1 VPALLDIQPGWVLML
16 GGLVLLIAG
25 LILLWLAR
33 AQSPSDA
40 IQYPL
45 IPSSPPPLMTFTPL
59 LLDEPL
65 LVATQP
71 AFAYD
76 LPHCYDTPTADL
88 LCLGQIKNTTDQ
100 LWKNISLTVQLQ
112 DRSQRISLEQTY
124 VLPGHT
130 APYRVIWPSPEIH
143 EEEAVMSALPPQAHA
158 GTEDVFAILTQ
169 DVAGLWLNKNRY
181 RVRGMLQNPYNLSFK
196 RGQIVVT
203 LLDSDGA
210 VVGYRLRDLPSMSPD
225 ARMPFLLDLAPTLYE
240 ETLIPKVTV
249 LAWMD

>member
-1 VPALLDIQPGWVLML
+1 ML

-40 IQYPL
+40 MQYPF
-45 IPSSPPPLMTFTPL
+45 IPSPVSPLMTFTPL

-76 LPHCYDTPTADL
+76 IPHCYDTPTADL
-88 LCLGQIKNTTDQ
+88 LCLGQIKNTTDH

-112 DRSQRISLEQTY
+112 DRAQRISLEQTY

-130 APYRVIWPSPEIH
+130 APYRVIWSSPNIH
-143 EEEAVMSALPPQAHA
+143 EEAVIMSAQPPQARA
-158 GTEDVFAILTQ
+158 GTEEVFAILTQ
-169 DVAGLWLNKNRY
+169 DVAGFWLNKNRY
-181 RVRGMLQNPYNLSFK
+181 RVRGMLQNPYDVTFK
-196 RGQIVVT
+196 HGQIIVT

-210 VVGYRLRDLPSMSPD
+210 VVGYRLRDLPSLSPD
-225 ARMPFLLDLAPTLYE
+225 ARLPFLLDLSPTLFE